1 MEINNCVKIFKF
13 LEITNDSNKKACGK
27 LQNTLIKMNKNEN
40 VKYNATVRG
49 LKIKE
54 ASKKFTH
61 LAKINVILG
70 IWAVVRQNDNN
81 NDICWQIILITVN

>member
-40 VKYNATVRG
+40 VKYQNLQEATNTLLTG
-49 LKIKE
+49 
-54 ASKKFTH
+54 
-61 LAKINVILG
+61 NVL
-70 IWAVVRQNDNN
+70 
-81 NDICWQIILITVN
+81 L